1 LSNRFLCASLC
12 AAALTAVLWSPASR
26 ARTKLR
32 IACVELTL
40 ESGVSEGT
48 RDLLYERLLT
58 QVGAMGSHEVLGKT
72 DIDTML
78 GLEEER
84 QKLGCLD
91 KASCI
96 AEIGGA
102 LGVQQII
109 SGNIGRIGES
119 LLINLKR
126 IDVRQAMAVSRV
138 SRRFKGGS
146 EEQILDAL
154 PAIVEEL
161 FRSSAEVTDHE
172 PVPDQVTPK
181 PQPGPAREA
190 EGQQGEGPAA
200 EPEAV
205 APPPSEPAPVPGSG
219 SLSDDRPSLLAT
231 QSFWGWLAV
240 GVGGATIVAGAG
252 AGGYALKQQ
261 HDLEKQRYNHST
273 YNDQV
278 DGIESS
284 ALAADVLLSIGAL
297 ATGVGLLVLL
307 LDGGDEAQAA
317 ETGAARIELQPMPAG
332 LGLRGSF

>member
-1 LSNRFLCASLC
+1 MSFRFR
-12 AAALTAVLWSPASR
+12 AALLCPTTLALALVPTAAQAAPA
-26 ARTKLR
+26 LR

-48 RDLLYERLLT
+48 RDLLYERLLA
-58 QVGAMGSHEVLGKT
+58 QVEAAGPHEVLGKT

-119 LLINLKR
+119 LLLNLKR
-126 IDVRQAMAVSRV
+126 IDVRRAKAVSRV

-154 PAIVEEL
+154 PDIVKEL
-161 FRSSAEVTDHE
+161 FGTSAEITDHE
-172 PVPDQVTPK
+172 SE
-181 PQPGPAREA
+181 PA
-190 EGQQGEGPAA
+190 PAA
-200 EPEAV
+200 EPD
-205 APPPSEPAPVPGSG
+205 PAPAPERQGTTEPTATPVLVAGPGTP
-219 SLSDDRPSLLAT
+219 DDGKPSLVSRA
-231 QSFWGWLAV
+231 SFWGWLAV
-240 GVGGATIVAGAG
+240 GVGVAAVLAGAG

-261 HDLEKQRYNHST
+261 NDLESKRYNWST
-273 YNDQV
+273 YTRTVN
-278 DGIESS
+278 GIESS
-284 ALAADVLLSIGAL
+284 ALAADVLISIGAV
-297 ATGVGLLVLL
+297 AAAVGVVVLLVG
-307 LDGGDEAQAA
+307 GGDDQPAAASSTAQL
-317 ETGAARIELQPMPAG
+317 EVLVSPAG